1 MFHLENARKAGHKDE
16 DIVKHLASKLG
27 FDHEKAMEAGHSAA
41 AIAEYLSTAKERVK
55 EEIKAEEPIKE
66 EVKIEEKPDLSQK
79 EVKAYASVNGHYIKI
94 PMKTQEALDTNQA
107 MTDMLK
113 KPFDEIMG
121 MIPTQLKKDV
131 KEDFKTFREQGLTKR
146 KAQKKVIE
154 DLKERFKDERK
165 EIEEQVT

>member
-16 DIVKHLASKLG
+16 DIIKHLASKLG
-27 FDHEKAMEAGHSAA
+27 FDHEMAMKAGHSPS

-66 EVKIEEKPDLSQK
+66 EIKIEEKPDYSQK
-79 EVKAYASVNGHYIKI
+79 EVKAYADINGHWIKI
-94 PMKTQEALDTNQA
+94 PMKYQEAIDANQA
-107 MTDMLK
+107 MLALHK

-121 MIPTQLKKDV
+121 ILPAQLKKDM
-131 KEDFKTFREQGLTKR
+131 KEDFKTFRKQGLAKR

-154 DLKERFKDERK
+154 DLKERFEDERK
-165 EIEEQVT
+165 EIEEQVA